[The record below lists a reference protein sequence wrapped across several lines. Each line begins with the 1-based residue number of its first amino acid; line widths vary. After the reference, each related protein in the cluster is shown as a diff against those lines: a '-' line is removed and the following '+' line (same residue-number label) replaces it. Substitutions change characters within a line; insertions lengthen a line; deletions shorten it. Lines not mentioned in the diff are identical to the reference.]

1 MMMFYAP
8 QPQDLPLRQQ
18 ERPEPWALESAG
30 VSIKDQNGQLKD
42 MDPILDEMG
51 EK

>member
-1 MMMFYAP
+1 ME
-8 QPQDLPLRQQ
+8 DLKLGKTLDDGTTLGKYSST
-18 ERPEPWALESAG
+18 LEKIG

-42 MDPILDEMG
+42 MDTILSEMG